1 MQALQNKGTHRTGP
15 PKVNVYANRA
25 WQALGVSTSF
35 TWGEA
40 FVRLLSEYRMYD
52 TPHESHTSL
61 TKPHPAGMATYV
73 TTMTFWLKNPSRV
86 QSGLD
91 FEKQAE
97 EPRLLRWLN
106 LAKPLCRSFW
116 SDLS

>member
-1 MQALQNKGTHRTGP
+1 MQALQNKGMHRTGSP
-15 PKVNVYANRA
+15 RVNVYANRA

-91 FEKQAE
+91 FEKFYHSE
-97 EPRLLRWLN
+97 VPSLIS
-106 LAKPLCRSFW
+106 PLCLW
-116 SDLS
+116 